1 MATLTFGD
9 YVKPESIEEAYE
21 IISTKKPARVMG
33 GGLYMRMGSRRIGL
47 LVDLDNAGL
56 DYINETDD
64 SVEIGAMVTFRQ
76 METSEILNRCF
87 DELIKDSVHD
97 VIGVQFRNLV
107 TIGGTVYARHGF
119 SDLIPSLLALDAKVV
134 FHGSGEV
141 SLEDYLN
148 EEDCRKQDI
157 VEKIIIP
164 KKEVKASY
172 QSMRLSKGDYAIL
185 VVSVAKSDEGVK
197 IAVGARPRSA
207 TLAEGAMN
215 IIGKND
221 LTEENVIEASEKAA
235 EEVVFGTNTRGSKEY
250 RKEICKVLVK
260 RALKEVMSCK

>member
-1 MATLTFGD
+1 MATFGN

-21 IISTKKPARVMG
+21 IVSTKKPARVMG
-33 GGLYMRMGSRRIGL
+33 GGMYMRMGSRRIGM
-47 LVDLDNAGL
+47 LVDLADAGL

-76 METSEILNRCF
+76 MEQSEVLNRCF
-87 DELIKDSVHD
+87 DELIKASVRD

-107 TIGGTVYARHGF
+107 TIGGTVYAKHGF

-134 FHGSGEV
+134 FKGSGDV
-141 SLEDYLN
+141 SLDDYLR
-148 EEDCRKQDI
+148 EDGYRKQDI
-157 VEKIIIP
+157 IEKIILP

-172 QSMRLSKGDYAIL
+172 QSMRLSTGDYAIL
-185 VVSVAKSDEGVK
+185 VVSVVKSNEGVN

-207 TLAEGAMN
+207 ELAKEAMN
-215 IIGKND
+215 ILGTDD
-221 LTEENVIEASEKAA
+221 LTEENVIEASQKAA
-235 EEVVFGTNTRGSKEY
+235 EELVFGTNTRGSKEY

-260 RALKEVMSCK
+260 RALKEVK